1 MLALYFLMFFLTFF
15 SQTPIMNRKFI
26 QKLITIL
33 LFMKRGNIMSTAT
46 ILLIIMWAFAIVFL
60 AILVKDIRK
69 HKNELDKTK
78 VGYNSIVSSI
88 ANFFDT
94 LGIGSY
100 AIATSAWKFNKSMP
114 DDLIPGSLNVAFG
127 IPICVE
133 ATIFMAAIEVEPLT
147 LILMIGAAIVGSVVG
162 AKIISKLDIMKIRV
176 VMGIALIL
184 VAAITLCKINEFGPF
199 GIIGTDRGLSGA
211 SLTIGVVGNFIL
223 GILMTSGIGLY
234 APCMA
239 LVLLLGMSADVAFPI
254 MMGSCAFLCPAC
266 GIAFIKEGKYQR
278 ASIIPM
284 IIAGSIG
291 VLIAGLIVKSLPLT
305 LLTYLVCVVMI
316 ICAIMFFRDAK
327 KSAH

>member
-1 MLALYFLMFFLTFF
+1 
-15 SQTPIMNRKFI
+15 
-26 QKLITIL
+26 
-33 LFMKRGNIMSTAT
+33 MSTAT
-46 ILLIIMWAFAIVFL
+46 ILLIIMWALAAVFFV
-60 AILVKDIRK
+60 ILVKDILA

-78 VGYNSIVSSI
+78 IGYNSLVSGI

-133 ATIFMAAIEVEPLT
+133 ATIFMSAIEVEPVT
-147 LILMIGAAIVGSVVG
+147 LVLMIGSAIIGSVIG

-176 VMGIALIL
+176 VMGVALII
-184 VAAITLCKINEFGPF
+184 VAAITLCKINEVGPF
-199 GIIGTDRGLSGA
+199 GIIGSDRGLSGVTLA
-211 SLTIGVVGNFIL
+211 IGVVGNFIL
-223 GILMTSGIGLY
+223 GVLMTAGIGLY

-284 IIAGSIG
+284 IIVGAVG

-305 LLTYLVCVVMI
+305 LLTYLVCVVMV
-316 ICAIMFFRDAK
+316 ICAVLFFHDAK
-327 KSAH
+327 KSK